1 MNQFLSKLEDRI
13 LEGMLHVLKALGPFP
28 DKKDKSSVTLYVWD
42 LGLSIVIA
50 SIIASG
56 SMAVSSF
63 QQRRAQK
70 KMAKK
75 QMAQQAKE
83 TKMLAEAE
91 KSTRTPQAPKNQQ
104 LTIQATPKSAKRT
117 QSSLAIGRRKGGKGS
132 LRTGKAGNYGARVA

>member
-1 MNQFLSKLEDRI
+1 MNQFLDKLEDRI
-13 LEGMLHVLKALGPFP
+13 LNGVLWLLEPFM
-28 DKKDKSSVTLYVWD
+28 KDKTEDNSVYLYFD
-42 LGLSIVIA
+42 LGLSIIIG
-50 SIIASG
+50 SIIAAG
-56 SMAVSSF
+56 SMAYSSSR
-63 QQRRAQK
+63 QRSAQK

-117 QSSLAIGRRKGGKGS
+117 SSSLAIGSRKGGKGS
-132 LRTGKAGNYGARVA
+132 LRTGTAGNYGARVA